1 MNKKTYLCNLKP
13 GEIFTVFGKRF
24 VKLEDNGDDGS
35 LVLAAD
41 IWKMMP
47 FRTVKDSEEAKDPN
61 NFLKSDVLDYL
72 ATCLPEMADNGAVYE
87 DFKPFQISLE
97 DTTGQCEYGEVENR
111 IGLLT
116 LRQYGKY
123 WRMIPAVDAPWWLAT
138 PYGTPNSSPYTYN
151 SNSVWS
157 VKSDGSYDY
166 WNCSSTY
173 GVRPAFNFNPSLL
186 VSVECEDAEET
197 ELSQY
202 SLDDLLAEIKKRIED

>member
-138 PYGTPNSSPYTYN
+138 PYGTPNSSPRTHGANY
-151 SNSVWS
+151 VWL
-157 VKSDGSYDY
+157 VYSDGSYNNY
-166 WNCSSTY
+166 WCSNSY

>member
-47 FRTVKDSEEAKDPN
+47 FRTVKDDEEPKDPN

-72 ATCLPEMADNGAVYE
+72 ANCLLEIADNGAIYE
-87 DFKPFQISLE
+87 DLKPFRISLE
-97 DTTGQCEYGEVENR
+97 DTTGQCEYGEMENR

-138 PYGTPNSSPYTYN
+138 PYGTPNSSPLTYYTSRVCRVLTDGSSSNYGY
-151 SNSVWS
+151 SNS
-157 VKSDGSYDY
+157 
-166 WNCSSTY
+166 C

>member
-47 FRTVKDSEEAKDPN
+47 FRTVKDDEELKDPN

-72 ATCLPEMADNGAVYE
+72 ANCLLKMADNGAIYE
-87 DFKPFQISLE
+87 DLKPFRISLE
-97 DTTGQCEYGEVENR
+97 DTTGQCEYGEMENR

-123 WRMIPAVDAPWWLAT
+123 WRMIPAVDVPWWLAT
-138 PYGTPNSSPYTYN
+138 PYGTPNSSPYAGGT
-151 SNSVWS
+151 SSVWT
-157 VKSDGSYDY
+157 VKADGSDGY
-166 WNCSSTY
+166 WNRNYTY

>member
-1 MNKKTYLCNLKP
+1 MNKKTDLCNLKP
-13 GEIFTVFGKRF
+13 GEIFTAFGKRF

-47 FRTVKDSEEAKDPN
+47 FRTVKDDEEPKDPN

-72 ATCLPEMADNGAVYE
+72 ASCLLELADNGALYE
-87 DFKPFQISLE
+87 DIKPFRISLE
-97 DTTGQCEYGEVENR
+97 DTTGQCEYGEMENR

-138 PYGTPNSSPYTYN
+138 PYGTPNSSPFT
-151 SNSVWS
+151 SGTGSVWG
-157 VKSDGSYDY
+157 VNADGSNDG
-166 WNCSSTY
+166 WNYNYAC

-202 SLDDLLAEIKKRIED
+202 SLDDLMAEIKKRIED

>member
-1 MNKKTYLCNLKP
+1 MNKKTYLCNLKH

-41 IWKMMP
+41 IWKMMS
-47 FRTVKDSEEAKDPN
+47 FRTVKDDEEPKDPN

-72 ATCLPEMADNGAVYE
+72 ANCLLEMADNGAIYE
-87 DFKPFQISLE
+87 DLKPFRISLE
-97 DTTGQCEYGEVENR
+97 DTTGQCEYGETENR

-138 PYGTPNSSPYTYN
+138 PYGTPNSSPNTNYAN
-151 SNSVWS
+151 GVWLVGAGGFS
-157 VKSDGSYDY
+157 GTGYCGVT
-166 WNCSSTY
+166 C

-202 SLDDLLAEIKKRIED
+202 SLDDLLEEIKKRIED

>member
-24 VKLEDNGDDGS
+24 VKLEDYGDDGS

-47 FRTVKDSEEAKDPN
+47 FRTVKDDEEPKYPN

-72 ATCLPEMADNGAVYE
+72 ANCLLEMADNGAIYE
-87 DFKPFQISLE
+87 DLKPFRISLE
-97 DTTGQCEYGEVENR
+97 DTTGQCEYGEMENR

-138 PYGTPNSSPYTYN
+138 PYGTPNSSPNTYN
-151 SNSVWS
+151 TNYVWI
-157 VKSDGSYDY
+157 VGTDGSLGRWSY
-166 WNCSSTY
+166 NNTY

-186 VSVECEDAEET
+186 ISVECEDAEET